1 MDWVIEGSV
10 GKTRELVLTWFDP
23 GFIINGVG
31 CVVLGLGNWAR
42 QVRVV

>member
-23 GFIINGVG
+23 GFIINGW
-31 CVVLGLGNWAR
+31 VLWCWAWGIGPGR
-42 QVRVV
+42 